1 MKIYFDLCIDGFTNS
16 YTILNDDPNVMEAI
30 IIDRGKFQMK
40 SLTGLKKAV
49 TSLHLYC

>member
-30 IIDRGKFQMK
+30 IIDPGKISNEIIK
-40 SLTGLKKAV
+40 SIYTR
-49 TSLHLYC
+49 